1 MAAHGR
7 NRQVHVA
14 SPLSR
19 RLGLVAHPI
28 NAHPP
33 CCIFIYPLL
42 QHVVPDMPLQPW
54 RHQPL
59 AQHSPAAGTLGNP
72 HHISHTRL
80 GNTVLI
86 IPQWLTAPFS

>member
-1 MAAHGR
+1 
-7 NRQVHVA
+7 
-14 SPLSR
+14 
-19 RLGLVAHPI
+19 
-28 NAHPP
+28 
-33 CCIFIYPLL
+33 
-42 QHVVPDMPLQPW
+42 MPLQPW